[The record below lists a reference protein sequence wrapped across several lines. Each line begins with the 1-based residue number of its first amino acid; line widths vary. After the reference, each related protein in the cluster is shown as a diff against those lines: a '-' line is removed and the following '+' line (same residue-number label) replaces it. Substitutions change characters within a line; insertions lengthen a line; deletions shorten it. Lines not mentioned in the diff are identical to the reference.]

1 MRTVIIIPAR
11 FNSTRFL
18 GKPLAKIFG
27 KELIKWVIDIAIKT
41 VGKKNVYVAT
51 ENLKIVTFL
60 KKESVNFILTS
71 KNCLTGTDRVA
82 EASKKIKAN
91 IYVNLQGD
99 EPLVNPS
106 DIKKIILAKN
116 KNKNKVICGYT
127 NLLDQEDP
135 NNINI
140 PKVIINNKNILIYAS
155 RLAIPGTKKLIKLKN
170 TSYLKQVCIYA
181 FNKKELNLFNLSKK
195 KSYLEKLEDIEILRF
210 FDLGARVKMI
220 KTKSNSLAVD
230 EPKDIRKIEN
240 FLKKN
245 DKKNE

>member
-18 GKPLAKIFG
+18 GKPLIKIFG
-27 KELIKWVIDIAIKT
+27 KELIKWVADIAIKT

-51 ENLKIVTFL
+51 ENLKIVNFL
-60 KKESVNFILTS
+60 KKEKINFILTS

-91 IYVNLQGD
+91 IYINLQGD

-127 NLLDQEDP
+127 NLLPQEDP

-140 PKVIINNKNILIYAS
+140 PKVIINNKNNLIYAS
-155 RLAIPGTKKLIKLKN
+155 RLAIPGIKNLIKIKN
-170 TSYLKQVCIYA
+170 TRYLKQVCIYA
-181 FNKKELNLFNLSKK
+181 FNKKELNFFNISKK
-195 KSYLEKLEDIEILRF
+195 KTYLEKLEDIEILRF
-210 FDLGARVKMI
+210 FDLDIGVKMI
-220 KTKSNSLAVD
+220 RTKSNSLAVD

-245 DKKNE
+245 KKI

>member
-18 GKPLAKIFG
+18 GKPLIKIFG
-27 KELIKWVIDIAIKT
+27 KELIKWVADIAIKT

-51 ENLKIVTFL
+51 ENLKIVNFL
-60 KKESVNFILTS
+60 KKEKINFILTS

-91 IYVNLQGD
+91 IYINLQGD

-140 PKVIINNKNILIYAS
+140 PKVIINNKRGAE
-155 RLAIPGTKKLIKLKN
+155 T
-170 TSYLKQVCIYA
+170 QV
-181 FNKKELNLFNLSKK
+181 LPS
-195 KSYLEKLEDIEILRF
+195 
-210 FDLGARVKMI
+210 
-220 KTKSNSLAVD
+220 
-230 EPKDIRKIEN
+230 
-240 FLKKN
+240 
-245 DKKNE
+245 